1 MNIKKKENKKT
12 KVFITLLLVLFLA
25 FSISF
30 SFAWFTSKDESSTSE
45 VVKFGSVAL
54 DVKGSSI
61 DGKNLQVNV
70 SRKQVE
76 YQKGGKIMPGDT
88 LSIDL
93 DVALKTTSQPAYYVV
108 KISDTKGL
116 FEQSTYFADGTTDSS
131 GKLIVYQTDGINT
144 WVMGDKTQTPVV
156 KYVGKLSNTDT
167 HSMKIEAVVDE
178 ETGNNAQKTTTTV
191 NCEIL
196 AIQQAHLS
204 EQQARPMLIDFMETG
219 YSQVE
224 YIKVDNGGSSNS
236 NGINTGVSWSEV
248 GAIDVT
254 MQFTSVPS
262 TNSMIFATYSSNTNR
277 TAPYI
282 YADNSGIAYSNIS
295 GTASESYTK
304 TELTNNG
311 QKSFRI
317 SGINSQNTGKICFG
331 SWQDN
336 AWSAS
341 WECSG
346 IIMYNKTGKVI
357 RNFIPS
363 VRTQDSAAGFYD
375 AVNKTFYTN
384 LGSNTFTTGAYVMS
398 SNYTRIEYLESTGS
412 QYINTGVTI
421 DPTVTDYSIETSI
434 MWTDTST
441 RSLMGYNPG
450 AKGYFGINKDGY
462 YELGGVQIS
471 VRPCTT
477 SYDKIVVFRKDT
489 EYRMTINNDESTSKT
504 ATVDDRSGIF
514 KILWLTSGWDCHA
527 RVKSC
532 KITVAGKVVR
542 DFVPCYR
549 NTDKKPG
556 LYDMVSGEFFTNAGT
571 GEFVIGE

>member
-76 YQKGGKIMPGDT
+76 YKKGGKIMPGDT

-116 FEQSTYFADGTTDSS
+116 FEQSTYFADGTTDSN
-131 GKLIVYQTDGINT
+131 GKLIVYQTDGNNT
-144 WVMGDKTQTPVV
+144 WVMGDKTKASTL
-156 KYVGKLSNTDT
+156 KYVGKISSTDT
-167 HSMKIEAVVDE
+167 HSMKIEAVIDE
-178 ETGNNAQKTTTTV
+178 ETGNDAQTKTTTV

-224 YIKVDNGGSSNS
+224 YIKVSSGGANAL
-236 NGINTGVSWSEV
+236 NGINTGVDWKDV

-262 TNSMIFATYSSNTNR
+262 REPIIFSTYTSDTTRSV
-277 TAPYI
+277 PYI
-282 YADNSGIAYSNIS
+282 YADATKISLMSVS
-295 GTASESYTK
+295 GTVSNSYSK
-304 TELTNNG
+304 SELTNNG

-317 SGINSQNTGKICFG
+317 SDLSTTKTGAICFG

-336 AWSAS
+336 SWSAD
-341 WECSG
+341 WECWG
-346 IIMYNKTGKVI
+346 IIMYDKTGKVI

-363 VRTQDSAAGFYD
+363 VRTQDGTAGFYD

-398 SNYTRIEYLESTGS
+398 SNYTRIDYIESTGS
-412 QYINTGVTI
+412 QYIDTKIKPVANLGFDMTVQVLNKTLDQKIFGSYGNGVFLGT
-421 DPTVTDYSIETSI
+421 
-434 MWTDTST
+434 
-441 RSLMGYNPG
+441 
-450 AKGYFGINKDGY
+450 
-462 YELGGVQIS
+462 LGGNWRYGPGCDYYDIS
-471 VRPCTT
+471 ATT
-477 SYDKIVVFRKDT
+477 DITRIKLNGDVWSFNGTNAPTKKAAAQ
-489 EYRMTINNDESTSKT
+489 NNYN
-504 ATVDDRSGIF
+504 
-514 KILWLTSGWDCHA
+514 
-527 RVKSC
+527 
-532 KITVAGKVVR
+532 ITVFGAHYQNGDVYCSAVKIYSLKIYDANSNLLG

-549 NTDKKPG
+549 NTDNKPG